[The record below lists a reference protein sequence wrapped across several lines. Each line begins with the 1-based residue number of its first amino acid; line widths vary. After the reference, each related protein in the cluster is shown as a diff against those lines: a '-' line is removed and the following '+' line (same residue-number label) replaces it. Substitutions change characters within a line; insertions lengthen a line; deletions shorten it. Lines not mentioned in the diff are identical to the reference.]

1 MHLKNVD
8 SYGNAALYI
17 KVKNRYGEENYSI
30 DDLFENELNIEED
43 NSKLKQVKN
52 EVSTINIGNQKVI
65 ILKVCDKGKTIIRKI
80 LAR

>member
-1 MHLKNVD
+1 M
-8 SYGNAALYI
+8 
-17 KVKNRYGEENYSI
+17 
-30 DDLFENELNIEED
+30 FENELNLEED